1 MAALDGFKI
10 YRLQRGNL
18 NATCR
23 KQVCVS
29 QETLDKLAELSE
41 QTGYSRTALADYL
54 LSKAIDLVK
63 VVDA

>member
-1 MAALDGFKI
+1 MTARDYIKTW
-10 YRLQRGNL
+10 RLQRSIL
-18 NATCR
+18 NNPCR

-29 QETLDKLAELSE
+29 QETLDKLTELSN
-41 QTGYSRTALADYL
+41 QTGYNCAALADYL